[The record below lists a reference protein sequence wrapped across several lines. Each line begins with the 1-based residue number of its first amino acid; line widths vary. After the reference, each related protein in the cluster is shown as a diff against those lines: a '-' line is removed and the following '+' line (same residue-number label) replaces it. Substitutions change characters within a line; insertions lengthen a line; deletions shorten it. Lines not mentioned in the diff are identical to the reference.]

1 MPRPNTDDAREPT
14 PASIRLPAGNLPPEL
29 VIEPVLEPRTV
40 FRVTFATSPHDR
52 ITLLRSLSSNR
63 ELGQKPRKIER
74 VYSVLHRR
82 GEIHCKRHDIRNL
95 QLSRKPDRLVRVA

>member
-1 MPRPNTDDAREPT
+1 MPRPDTDDDARRPVS
-14 PASIRLPAGNLPPEL
+14 ASIRLPASGVPQEI

-52 ITLLRSLSSNR
+52 IALAHSLSSNR

-74 VYSVLHRR
+74 IYSVLHFA
-82 GEIHCKRHDIRNL
+82 ISTWTTDLKR
-95 QLSRKPDRLVRVA
+95 A